1 MENLENEIELDSLMT
16 DECRIYVEK
25 VFKTL
30 KPIDS
35 IKIDI
40 NFLRKSKD
48 LLSDEA
54 LKIVNFDQLD
64 ITEFMVK
71 NTIDT
76 VDIQVT

>member
-1 MENLENEIELDSLMT
+1 MVNPESEIELDSRMT

-30 KPIDS
+30 KPTDS

-54 LKIVNFDQLD
+54 IKIVNFDQLD
-64 ITEFMVK
+64 ITEFIVK
-71 NTIDT
+71 SNKDT

>member
-16 DECRIYVEK
+16 DECRIYVLQ